1 MFGRKSS
8 SQSSSS
14 SSSDLSSPQAV
25 AKSQK
30 VYDRIVSGKCKDA
43 SAELNAA
50 HGRGVGKK
58 AS

>member
-1 MFGRKSS
+1 MFGKKSS

-14 SSSDLSSPQAV
+14 DLSSPSSV

-30 VYDRIVSGKCKDA
+30 VYDRITSGKCKDA
-43 SAELNAA
+43 RTELNAA
-50 HGRGVGKK
+50 HGRGAGKK

>member
-1 MFGRKSS
+1 MFGKKSS

-14 SSSDLSSPQAV
+14 SDLTSPSSV

-30 VYDRIVSGKCKDA
+30 VYDRITSGKCKDA
-43 SAELNAA
+43 RTELNAT
-50 HGRGVGKK
+50 HGRSSGQK